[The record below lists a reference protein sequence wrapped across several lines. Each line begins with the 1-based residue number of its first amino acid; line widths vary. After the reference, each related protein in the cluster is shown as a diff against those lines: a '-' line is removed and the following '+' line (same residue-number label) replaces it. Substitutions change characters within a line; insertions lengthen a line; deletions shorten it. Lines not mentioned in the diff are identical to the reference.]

1 MLGSISL
8 IFLVKLIPAFFEVS
22 DCLQGY
28 DYDTSDFR
36 STLVTSMDWVCDQA
50 HNVPNI
56 YTAGSA
62 GSMVGTLTF
71 SYIGDKYSR
80 NICIWLATAM
90 IIVCSLVRVH
100 ITQYTLAFLAV
111 TAVSQ
116 GCYLATY
123 QLPMSILVELSDSAY
138 RGWGIA
144 VTCFT
149 WYYYIL

>member
-1 MLGSISL
+1 
-8 IFLVKLIPAFFEVS
+8 
-22 DCLQGY
+22 
-28 DYDTSDFR
+28 
-36 STLVTSMDWVCDQA
+36 MDWVCDEA
-50 HNVPNI
+50 YNVPNI

-80 NICIWLATAM
+80 NICIWLATVM
-90 IIVCSLVRVH
+90 IVVCSVVRVH
-100 ITQYTLAFLAV
+100 ITQHTLAFLAV
-111 TAVSQ
+111 SAVSS

-123 QLPMSILVELSDSAY
+123 QLPMSILVELSDSGY

-149 WYYYIL
+149 W